1 MADAGAPDAELT
13 KVGAMA
19 KLFCGDMAMW
29 VTTEAVQILGG
40 YGYIRQYP
48 VERMMRDAK
57 ITQIYEGLA
66 GNPAPR
72 RSRARWSRSSVPSSW
87 PAWASAAAAL
97 AFVAH
102 HPAAPPT
109 SLALPASPSIV
120 RADGNLV
127 AAVVPGNRKGRC
139 AEIVLWRV
147 GAKPV
152 TIKTIDECS
161 NDGAGLDQVIDL
173 ALAGQRVAF
182 QETNG
187 GNNLEMIVSTA
198 TLARPRPQMDSYVE
212 NGDGAAGDPAGRYDG
227 DLVGHDSLLAYA
239 TWTRCDTPGGGYA
252 RDCKPGLPDLYDQV
266 LHRIGGGV
274 LRGGAAVLHPVWT
287 DGNAILIRHSDNS
300 LLLIDSRGK
309 LLNAFLPVR
318 GLVGAVVRVRSSS
331 RSPGRRSRSGMR
343 ARERRYARSRS
354 LRPGA
359 CSRTSTAASPCSAR
373 TG

>member
-1 MADAGAPDAELT
+1 M
-13 KVGAMA
+13 
-19 KLFCGDMAMW
+19 
-29 VTTEAVQILGG
+29 
-40 YGYIRQYP
+40 
-48 VERMMRDAK
+48 
-57 ITQIYEGLA
+57 
-66 GNPAPR
+66 
-72 RSRARWSRSSVPSSW
+72 PSSW

-161 NDGAGLDQVIDL
+161 NDGAGLDEVIDL

-318 GLVGAVVRVRSSS
+318 GLVGAVVQGPQLVTLTGTALTVWNAGTGEKVRTFPLAPARRVLEDIDGGVAVLGSHGMTHLIRLSD
-331 RSPGRRSRSGMR
+331 GRGVTFPHAAHAQLEPAGLCFAAGRMLRFVPRSRIRFG
-343 ARERRYARSRS
+343 
-354 LRPGA
+354 
-359 CSRTSTAASPCSAR
+359 
-373 TG
+373 